1 MRIMRTRMMRL
12 LLVAIAFAGGFGAAT
27 WRSARL
33 DGSAAPRARLAPA
46 AAAAADD
53 DLSTEE
59 RRDIAVFERAS
70 RSVVFITNV
79 GLRRDFFSLDA
90 FQIPQGS
97 GSGFVWDRSGHIV
110 TNYHVVAGA
119 NALLVT
125 MADQS
130 EWEATLVGVAP
141 EKDLAVL
148 RIRAP
153 AARLHP
159 LEVGGDTALRVGQH
173 VYAIGNPFGLDQT
186 LTTGVVSAIGRE
198 LRSPAGRTIT
208 DVIQTDAAINPGN
221 SGGPLLDSKGRLIG
235 VNTAIYS
242 NTGASAGIGFAVPV
256 VAVRTIVPQLIE
268 HGRVIRPIMGL
279 QLLSDEV
286 AERLGVSGVIVGA
299 VSPHGPAE
307 TAGLRGTQRDTAGRL
322 LLGDVIVTIDDSE
335 VKNTE
340 GLLRCLETHRPGD
353 RIEMDYLRG
362 GKRRTTTL
370 RLTSP
375 E

>member
-1 MRIMRTRMMRL
+1 MGTRMRAL
-12 LLVAIAFAGGFGAAT
+12 LFLLAAFASGWGVAGWRGDPPDHATPASRWTRVAAGDAT
-27 WRSARL
+27 
-33 DGSAAPRARLAPA
+33 
-46 AAAAADD
+46 AADE
-53 DLSTEE
+53 DLSAEE

-79 GLRRDFFSLDA
+79 GLRRDLFSLDA
-90 FQIPQGS
+90 VEIPQGS
-97 GSGFVWDRSGHIV
+97 GSGFVWDRKGHVV

-130 EWEATLVGVAP
+130 EWEAKLAGAAP

-148 RIRAP
+148 RIEAP
-153 AARLHP
+153 ASRLRP
-159 LEVGGDTALRVGQH
+159 LQLGGPGGLRVGQH

-186 LTTGVVSAIGRE
+186 LTTGVVSATGRE
-198 LRSPAGRTIT
+198 LRSPSGRTIT

-242 NTGASAGIGFAVPV
+242 NTGAYAGIGFAVPV
-256 VAVRTIVPQLIE
+256 TTVRSIVPQLIR

-279 QLLSDEV
+279 QLLSDAV
-286 AERLGVSGVIVGA
+286 AKRLGVSGAIIAA
-299 VSPHGPAE
+299 VAPRGPADA
-307 TAGLRGTQRDTAGRL
+307 AGLRGTERDAAGRL
-322 LLGDVIVTIDDSE
+322 LLGDVIVAIDGAAIRD
-335 VKNTE
+335 TD
-340 GLLRCLETHRPGD
+340 GLLRILEAHRPGD
-353 RIEMDYLRG
+353 HLRIDYARA
-362 GKRRTTTL
+362 GKRWKTTL
-370 RLTSP
+370 QLARP

>member
-1 MRIMRTRMMRL
+1 MRKRLARL
-12 LLVAIAFAGGFGAAT
+12 LLAAVVFGA
-27 WRSARL
+27 
-33 DGSAAPRARLAPA
+33 GAAAGYSFLPADIPA
-46 AAAAADD
+46 ATVFAADD
-53 DLSTEE
+53 ELSPEE
-59 RRDIAVFERAS
+59 KRDIAVFERAS

-79 GLRRDFFSLDA
+79 GLRRDFFSLDV

-97 GSGFVWDRSGHIV
+97 GSGFVWDRKGHIV

-130 EWEATLVGVAP
+130 EWQARLVGVAP

-148 RIRAP
+148 LIRAP
-153 AARLHP
+153 AGRLEP
-159 LEVGGDTALRVGQH
+159 LELGGDAGLRVGQH

-186 LTTGVVSAIGRE
+186 LTTGVVSATGRE
-198 LRSPAGRTIT
+198 LRSPSGRTIT

-221 SGGPLLDSKGRLIG
+221 SGGPLLDSKGRLVG

-242 NTGASAGIGFAVPV
+242 NTGAYAGIGFAVPV
-256 VAVRTIVPQLIE
+256 AAVRRIIPQLIE
-268 HGRVIRPIMGL
+268 HGRVIRPIMGV

-286 AERLGVSGVIVGA
+286 RDRLGVSGVIIAA
-299 VSPHGPAE
+299 VTPRGPADA
-307 TAGLRGTQRDTAGRL
+307 AGLRGTERDAQGRL
-322 LLGDVIVTIDDSE
+322 LLGDVIVSVDGNEVRDSDALLG
-335 VKNTE
+335 VLE
-340 GLLRCLETHRPGD
+340 GRRPGD
-353 RIEMDYLRG
+353 RIEVGYLRA

-370 RLTSP
+370 RLASP